1 MRAVMGIIS
10 LLLVL
15 TCMGWLAKK
24 QLADARPATDR
35 VLPAPSAAQEVQQY
49 KQAIEGLV
57 QQPRV
62 LPDDQ

>member
-1 MRAVMGIIS
+1 MRAAIGLIS

-15 TCMGWLAKK
+15 GAMGWLAKK
-24 QLADARPATDR
+24 QLADARPATER
-35 VLPAPSAAQEVQQY
+35 VLPAPTAAQEVQQY

-62 LPDDQ
+62 VPDDQ